1 MYIIISLC
9 FISYCLLQC
18 KVVSILYSLSLS
30 LSLSLATHLSTPRYV
45 QSSLNILNAQPHTVT
60 TSLSDYP
67 NKFDWLVQF
76 C

>member
-1 MYIIISLC
+1 MYIVISLC
-9 FISYCLLQC
+9 FISYCLLLC
-18 KVVSILYSLSLS
+18 IVVSILYSLS

-67 NKFDWLVQF
+67 KKFDWLVHF